1 MDNLWDKIIGLF
13 GEADPANNN
22 QQPEIRMRGYK
33 GNLAFLR
40 ETFGN
45 AHDFCVREFR
55 LGGDGH
61 KVSVVYINHLADP
74 SRIAEEVI
82 MPMASFINMAESPQ
96 AKSRPPLAKQL
107 LSSSDLKEITDLKQA
122 ETLLLDGWA
131 LILIEGLN
139 PVLAVVAH
147 ASPGRAVSTAETE
160 TTIFGPK
167 QAFVETSAINLALLR
182 QKIKTSKLKVE
193 AFTMGTKTTT
203 KVLLIYIDEI
213 APDNMVDEARERLS
227 QVEVDELM
235 DSSYLESLMG
245 FGSLSPFPQ
254 ALYTERPDRVAG
266 NLLEGRV
273 AILVDGSPE
282 ALVLPVGFADLFQ
295 VAGDYYGRSLSV
307 TLVRALRVLAF
318 FLATTLPAL
327 YAALVSFNY
336 EILPTDLTI
345 PVASFRTGIPF
356 PPAIEVFLMLLIV
369 DILQEGATRL
379 PTKVGQTV
387 GVVGGFVLGQAIIQA
402 GLVSPLLLIAIAIS
416 LIGSFAMPNYRVIG
430 LVRILRYALLLG
442 GSVLSGV
449 GIMAVWVAI
458 IIHMASIEVL
468 GVPYLRP
475 LAPLRMASMG
485 DFIYRRPYINKPT
498 GSKDNEQGT

>member
-1 MDNLWDKIIGLF
+1 MDNLWDKIKSLF
-13 GEADPANNN
+13 GEAEAPDS
-22 QQPEIRMRGYK
+22 QPPKIPLRGYQ
-33 GNLAFLR
+33 GNLDFLR
-40 ETFGN
+40 DTFTK
-45 AHDFCVREFR
+45 ADDFTVRDFH
-55 LGGDGH
+55 LGGDGD
-61 KVSVVYINHLADP
+61 KASVVYIKHIADP
-74 SRIAEEVI
+74 SRIAQEI
-82 MPMASFINMAESPQ
+82 LIPLASFLKGKSQAHMAKELVASSDVKEINDLRQAES
-96 AKSRPPLAKQL
+96 
-107 LSSSDLKEITDLKQA
+107 
-122 ETLLLDGWA
+122 LLLDGWA
-131 LILIEGLN
+131 MILISGQN
-139 PVLAVVAH
+139 PILGVVAH
-147 ASPGRAVSTAETE
+147 GNFGRAVTTAETE

-167 QAFVETSAINLALLR
+167 QAFIETLAINLALLR
-182 QKIKTSKLKVE
+182 QKLKTSKLRAESFVIGSKMSTNVM
-193 AFTMGTKTTT
+193 F
-203 KVLLIYIDEI
+203 IYIDGVTPENI
-213 APDNMVDEARERLS
+213 VTEARERLL
-227 QVEVDELM
+227 QVDVDELL
-235 DSSYLESLMG
+235 DSSYLEPLMG
-245 FGSLSPFPQ
+245 FSSLSPFPQ

-282 ALVLPVGFADLFQ
+282 AMILPVGFSDLFQ
-295 VAGDYYGRSLSV
+295 VAGDYYGRPPAV
-307 TLVRALRVLAF
+307 TLIRALRALAF

-327 YAALVSFNY
+327 YVALVSYNY

-430 LVRILRYALLLG
+430 LVRVLRYALLLG
-442 GSVLSGV
+442 GSVLSGI

-458 IIHMASIEVL
+458 IIHMASIEIL

-475 LAPLRMASMG
+475 VAPFRVGSMG
-485 DFIYRRPYINKPT
+485 DFIYRSPYKNKTT
-498 GSKDNEQGT
+498 GNQDSGKNT